1 MNLKSSTDK
10 FLQLKEKCRS
20 EKKIKGSRFIASV
33 APVETEKEAQAFV
46 GEIKKEFH
54 DATHNCYA
62 WKIGLGRRQ
71 KYRYNDGGEPSGTAG
86 QPLLKSINSTNTS
99 NVCVVVARY
108 FGGTKLGTGGLM
120 RAYGRIAFEL
130 LKSCE
135 SEKRYL
141 TDKIK
146 FSVDF
151 DFVDVAH
158 SIIDKFSAE
167 LNDSHYNEK
176 VTFEVEVRAS
186 KMAAFRAKII
196 EATNG
201 QVKIK

>member
-1 MNLKSSTDK
+1 MNHKTTTDQ
-10 FLQLKEKCRS
+10 FLQLKDKCRS
-20 EKKIKGSRFIASV
+20 EEKIKGSRFIANA
-33 APVETEKEAQAFV
+33 APVATEQEAQEFI

-62 WKIGLGRRQ
+62 WKIGVGRKQ

-86 QPLLKSINSTNTS
+86 RPVLKSINSTNAS

-120 RAYGRIAFEL
+120 RAYGRVSYGL

-135 SEKRYL
+135 SEKKYS
-141 TDKIK
+141 TETIT

-151 DFVDVAH
+151 DFVNVAH
-158 SIIDKFSAE
+158 SVINSFSAE
-167 LNDSHYNEK
+167 LKDSHYGEK

-186 KMAAFRAKII
+186 KLSAFKAKII

>member
-1 MNLKSSTDK
+1 MNHKTTTDQ
-10 FLQLKEKCRS
+10 FLQLKDKCRS
-20 EKKIKGSRFIASV
+20 EEKIKGSRFVANA
-33 APVETEKEAQAFV
+33 APVATEQEAQEFI

-62 WKIGLGRRQ
+62 WKLGVGRKQ

-86 QPLLKSINSTNTS
+86 RPILKSINSTNAS
-99 NVCVVVARY
+99 NVCVVVTRY
-108 FGGTKLGTGGLM
+108 FGGAKLGTGGLM
-120 RAYGRIAFEL
+120 RAYGRISYGL

-135 SEKRYL
+135 SEKKYS
-141 TDKIK
+141 TETIT

-151 DFVDVAH
+151 DFVNVAH
-158 SIIDKFSAE
+158 SVINSFSAE
-167 LNDSHYNEK
+167 LKDSHYGEK

-186 KMAAFRAKII
+186 KLSAFRAKII

>member
-1 MNLKSSTDK
+1 MSRKPSTDQ
-10 FLQLKEKCRS
+10 FLQLKGKCRL
-20 EKKIKGSRFIASV
+20 EEKIKGSRFIASA
-33 APVETEKEAQAFV
+33 APVESAKEAQAFI
-46 GEIKKEFH
+46 GDIKKEFH
-54 DATHNCYA
+54 DATHNCFA
-62 WKIGLGRRQ
+62 WKVGLGRSQ

-86 QPLLKSINSTNTS
+86 KPILKSINSAYAS
-99 NVCVVVARY
+99 NVCVVVSRY

-120 RAYGRIAFEL
+120 RAYGKISYEL

-135 SEKRYL
+135 SEKKYL
-141 TDKIK
+141 TNNIT
-146 FSVDF
+146 FIVDF

-158 SIIDKFSAE
+158 SVINRFSAE
-167 LNDSHYNEK
+167 LRDSHYGDK

-186 KMAAFRAKII
+186 KLSAFKAKII

>member
-1 MNLKSSTDK
+1 MNHKTTTDQ
-10 FLQLKEKCRS
+10 FLQLKDKCRS
-20 EKKIKGSRFIASV
+20 EEKIKGSRFIANA
-33 APVETEKEAQAFV
+33 APVATEREAQEFI

-62 WKIGLGRRQ
+62 WKIGVGQKQ

-86 QPLLKSINSTNTS
+86 RPILKSISSTNAS
-99 NVCVVVARY
+99 NVCVVITRY

-120 RAYGRIAFEL
+120 RAYGRISYGL

-135 SEKRYL
+135 TEKKYS
-141 TDKIK
+141 TETIT
-146 FSVDF
+146 FSIDF
-151 DFVDVAH
+151 DFVNVAH
-158 SIIDKFSAE
+158 SAINSFSAE
-167 LNDSHYNEK
+167 LKDSHYGEK

-186 KMAAFRAKII
+186 KLSAFKAKII

>member
-1 MNLKSSTDK
+1 MNHKTTTDQ
-10 FLQLKEKCRS
+10 FLQLKDKCRS
-20 EKKIKGSRFIASV
+20 EEKIKGSRFIANA
-33 APVETEKEAQAFV
+33 APVATEREAQEFI

-62 WKIGLGRRQ
+62 WKIGVGRKQ

-86 QPLLKSINSTNTS
+86 RPILKSINSTNAS

-120 RAYGRIAFEL
+120 RAYGRVSYGL

-135 SEKRYL
+135 SEKKYS
-141 TDKIK
+141 TETIT

-151 DFVDVAH
+151 DFVNVAQ
-158 SIIDKFSAE
+158 SAINSFSAE
-167 LNDSHYNEK
+167 LKDSHYGEK

-186 KMAAFRAKII
+186 KMSAFKAKII

>member
-1 MNLKSSTDK
+1 MNRRSSTDQ
-10 FLQLKEKCRS
+10 FVQLKGRCRS
-20 EKKIKGSRFIASV
+20 EEKIKGSKFIASA
-33 APVETEKEAQAFV
+33 APVESEKDARMFIE
-46 GEIKKEFH
+46 EIKKELH
-54 DATHNCYA
+54 DATHNCFA

-86 QPLLKSINSTNTS
+86 QPILKSINSTNVS
-99 NVCVVVARY
+99 NACVVVARY

-120 RAYGRIAFEL
+120 RAYGRVSYEL

-135 SEKRYL
+135 SEKKYL
-141 TDKIK
+141 TDKIA

-151 DFVDVAH
+151 DFVNVAH
-158 SIIDKFSAE
+158 SVISSYSAE
-167 LNDSHYNEK
+167 LKDSHYGEK
-176 VTFEVEVRAS
+176 VTFDVEVRAS
-186 KMAAFRAKII
+186 KMAAFKAKIT